1 MVAFAFLESRNPI
14 GQPLHVNW
22 LLRRPRTSTC
32 LVTLRRIEI
41 VVELLRVERTT
52 WSTSQLED
60 LVSVRRP
67 GEGALGRWD
76 DDIASVATEVDS
88 GPRGAPRAL
97 LAVPGC
103 WGTEVP
109 PAARRPDGGC
119 PTFMQPGPLAEVIL
133 FNLINRAVHVDVH
146 HDKARGS
153 ASRHPDIC

>member
-1 MVAFAFLESRNPI
+1 
-14 GQPLHVNW
+14 
-22 LLRRPRTSTC
+22 
-32 LVTLRRIEI
+32 LRRIEI

-88 GPRGAPRAL
+88 GPRGLPRAL
-97 LAVPGC
+97 LAVPVC
-103 WGTEVP
+103 WEEEVQ
-109 PAARRPDGGC
+109 PAGRSPDGGF
-119 PTFMQPGPLAEVIL
+119 PTFKQPGTLGAIECVVTVD
-133 FNLINRAVHVDVH
+133 RAVHVDVH